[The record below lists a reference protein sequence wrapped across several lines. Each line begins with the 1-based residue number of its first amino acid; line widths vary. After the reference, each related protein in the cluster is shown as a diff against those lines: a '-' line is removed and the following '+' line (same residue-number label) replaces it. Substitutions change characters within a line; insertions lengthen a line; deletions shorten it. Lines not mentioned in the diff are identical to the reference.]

1 MLVSTHTIKKRLR
14 NLGRLIGIKNTR
26 KKFLKW
32 FEKYNRALKN
42 LLNSSRPSFTSHF
55 VQFSLMCTPFS
66 HFLLSL
72 ITFAFTIKI
81 KAVDYAKNINSE
93 TYRSQSVE
101 AVEGNLNMRG
111 RKMSWRLRRNKRLL
125 ADNLQSNGKLP
136 RPKNYVSH
144 AR

>member
-1 MLVSTHTIKKRLR
+1 MLTYGLKGWYLIFWIQVLVSTHTIKKRLR

-93 TYRSQSVE
+93 TYRS
-101 AVEGNLNMRG
+101 
-111 RKMSWRLRRNKRLL
+111 
-125 ADNLQSNGKLP
+125 
-136 RPKNYVSH
+136 
-144 AR
+144 